1 MKIKKIERKN
11 EIGLCNLMAICAG
24 RVRPS
29 NYAQAAYYA
38 LKIVDNVIDIM
49 EYPFASL
56 ETTARARR
64 SAGIGITN
72 LAYDMAQRGLKY
84 DSQAGKD
91 YMHRLAEMHS
101 YWLHEASLEIAKEK
115 GNAPWIH
122 KTKYPEGWL
131 PIDTYCKHV
140 DNITD
145 QKLQFNWEDLRN
157 RIIANGGIRNSVLE
171 AFMPCE
177 SSSVASNT
185 SNGLYPIRNSVVIKT
200 DGDSKKVFIAPDWD
214 NLKDAY
220 QFAYD
225 IPTKDIIE
233 MYAIFQKF
241 CGQTISADVY
251 HRYAEDGSDRKIG
264 SKQLLQEFL
273 YRHKCGM
280 KSRYY
285 VNSASGVSTNNSN
298 NDEGACAS
306 GACKM

>member
-131 PIDTYCKHV
+131 PI
-140 DNITD
+140 IPIASMWII
-145 QKLQFNWEDLRN
+145 LQ
-157 RIIANGGIRNSVLE
+157 IRN
-171 AFMPCE
+171 F
-177 SSSVASNT
+177 
-185 SNGLYPIRNSVVIKT
+185 
-200 DGDSKKVFIAPDWD
+200 
-214 NLKDAY
+214 NLIGK
-220 QFAYD
+220 
-225 IPTKDIIE
+225 IC
-233 MYAIFQKF
+233 AI
-241 CGQTISADVY
+241 V
-251 HRYAEDGSDRKIG
+251 
-264 SKQLLQEFL
+264 LLQMEESVILFL
-273 YRHKCGM
+273 RGIVTGKQIGRAH
-280 KSRYY
+280 
-285 VNSASGVSTNNSN
+285 V
-298 NDEGACAS
+298 
-306 GACKM
+306 